1 MGKGTGVGR
10 RRDQHPSTKPLTAA
24 LAEPDSP
31 VSPGPDGETLVKKLI
46 AEFGAL
52 LDESL
57 IRAVASDRDI
67 CTEYTLVRHD
77 LIPLADSAF
86 AEEETGFDPSGLSST
101 YHAQDGP
108 MDSSPAPCG
117 SSRFE
122 ALRLDESDERE
133 NENEN
138 EGITLASNAGN
149 SASVPPTICS
159 TGNGTSASDDWA
171 PSSVEDGFGTAQD
184 DDDLPFTAG
193 DQDQLTED
201 EKICHLLEIFSD
213 FKVHTIKFILKESG
227 GDLSKAFDTLLTR
240 QQLQEEGELGKGI
253 DGFFVP
259 DENMTAV
266 RGSGRG
272 RRKKARSQG
281 NKKLIP
287 VKYGVKSP
295 DIEDA
300 ELEGADSLPMDRS
313 RRVSERQVG
322 TGVGHPRSASAQG
335 SRLQPLS
342 YCSPRS
348 LVEPPRPRNGTTHSY
363 NHVTGLDSIS
373 STGYV
378 PPRSGH
384 SPSQSIDTTPKGA
397 ASPPWNTVRKQK
409 KPATYSADDA
419 DAVYP
424 LPQRC
429 LPHDH
434 GADDYVDVRSRLRT
448 AGELARKGGYYRA
461 AASVYAARAQDGLQ
475 TMSSKISV
483 AAERHV
489 AATSRPAWIDLHGV
503 SVMDGVRI
511 AKQRVQ
517 AWWDGMDGE
526 GRERTRRGQPREGFT
541 VVTGVGNHNT
551 GGVSRLRQAVGA
563 ALRSDG
569 WRTETL
575 TGKFYVTGRR

>member
-313 RRVSERQVG
+313 RR
-322 TGVGHPRSASAQG
+322 
-335 SRLQPLS
+335 
-342 YCSPRS
+342 
-348 LVEPPRPRNGTTHSY
+348 
-363 NHVTGLDSIS
+363 
-373 STGYV
+373 
-378 PPRSGH
+378 
-384 SPSQSIDTTPKGA
+384 
-397 ASPPWNTVRKQK
+397 QK